1 MYTDEIFRM
10 CQYNYYRANPESAEF
25 LTGVVHDTIK
35 DKWYR
40 SLDGSTE
47 NIQPIS
53 EAEARSIMDAH
64 PQEEIQWIPLVKFGQ
79 PYTYVA
85 YSDPYAAY
93 IANVLDRFSNGED
106 FTYTL
111 MDLNGDGV
119 QELITK
125 EPDGTDMKIFTILD
139 GELKDYAS
147 GISYICEG
155 NILEECEIWD
165 DTGRRYYGFYR
176 CGAEEAEFIEKVVR
190 DPYTLYWGH
199 AFAGQDGKT
208 IREDQAWE
216 IINSYKH
223 IDLTMK
229 SFTEY
234 PLR

>member
-1 MYTDEIFRM
+1 MF
-10 CQYNYYRANPESAEF
+10 QYNYYQANPESAEF

-64 PQEEIQWIPLVKFGQ
+64 PQEEMQWLPLVKFGQ

-111 MDLNGDGV
+111 MDLNGDVV

-125 EPDGTDMKIFTILD
+125 EPDSTDMQIFTILD
-139 GELKDYAS
+139 GELKEYADD
-147 GISYICEG
+147 ISYICEG
-155 NILEECEIWD
+155 NILEECEIRED
-165 DTGRRYYGFYR
+165 KEDRYYGFYR

-199 AFAGQDGKT
+199 ALAGQDGKT

>member
-1 MYTDEIFRM
+1 M
-10 CQYNYYRANPESAEF
+10 
-25 LTGVVHDTIK
+25 
-35 DKWYR
+35 
-40 SLDGSTE
+40 
-47 NIQPIS
+47 
-53 EAEARSIMDAH
+53 
-64 PQEEIQWIPLVKFGQ
+64 
-79 PYTYVA
+79 
-85 YSDPYAAY
+85 
-93 IANVLDRFSNGED
+93 
-106 FTYTL
+106 
-111 MDLNGDGV
+111 
-119 QELITK
+119 ITK
-125 EPDGTDMKIFTILD
+125 EPDGTDMKIFTILG

-199 AFAGQDGKT
+199 AMAGQDGKT